1 MRNQT
6 ENRSSGAH
14 TRTRLKSGARE
25 RTCNQTENG
34 SSRVLTE
41 TGLKPGGQEHTRE
54 PGAAGDVRSAND
66 RDVPALEARTGR
78 VAVGCTS
85 QEPAGVFCSTNRNRI
100 KVARRAQWRADCD
113 LSVLRQRLG
122 YGHCCSDSQK
132 SHRKLPGKAAKEQ
145 KPGRTGLHCAHP
157 HPPSQGTGRL
167 YPNRVA

>member
-25 RTCNQTENG
+25 RTCNQTEDG
-34 SSRVLTE
+34 SSGVLTE

-85 QEPAGVFCSTNRNRI
+85 QDTAGFLAAPTETQL
-100 KVARRAQWRADCD
+100 KWPGE
-113 LSVLRQRLG
+113 LSG
-122 YGHCCSDSQK
+122 
-132 SHRKLPGKAAKEQ
+132 E
-145 KPGRTGLHCAHP
+145 RTAISLF
-157 HPPSQGTGRL
+157 
-167 YPNRVA
+167 